1 MSLKLY
7 NLNELTDSRV
17 LYDKNPPRFM
27 IYIIGL
33 VTMLLVLFLVW
44 ANKSTKTY
52 IVKGQGIVTTENKS
66 QIMAAV
72 SGAVVEVNALEGKEV
87 KAGDVLFTLNP
98 VESNLQ
104 SGQADAQIEMFNKRI
119 ALLLRAEK
127 DATTLK
133 NTFKKDNAEETE
145 FYNKL
150 TNSYTKGKEFI
161 VDEAA
166 LKAQAATE
174 DQIKQ
179 YTATQKIK
187 ADGNYYDTIL
197 QFTSERTQLELEK
210 NKLEIQKVALGKSAG
225 EYKILASKGGTLHL
239 STAFT
244 KGMVL
249 QAGNVLGSITNKGEE
264 LIIETLLSSAERPR
278 IHIGDEVNVAV
289 AGLNQ
294 AEYGTIKGKVLNID
308 EDATID
314 NQKGNVYFKVKVK
327 IDKTYLAD
335 KKGEKINLTLGMIT
349 ETRVK
354 YEKITYMK
362 YFMEQIG
369 IKLD

>member
-1 MSLKLY
+1 M
-7 NLNELTDSRV
+7 V
-17 LYDKNPPRFM
+17 
-27 IYIIGL
+27 YIIGI
-33 VTMLLVLFLVW
+33 VTILLVLFLVW
-44 ANKSTKTY
+44 ANKSAKTY
-52 IVKGQGIVTTENKS
+52 IVKGQGLVTTENKS

-87 KAGDVLFTLNP
+87 KAGDVLLTLNP

-104 SGQADAQIEMFNKRI
+104 LGQADAQVEMLNKRI

-127 DATTLK
+127 DATAWENSFDK
-133 NTFKKDNAEETE
+133 SKAEEAE

-150 TNSYTKGKEFI
+150 TNSYIKSKEFI

-166 LKAQAATE
+166 INAQGATE

-179 YTATQKIK
+179 YKDTQKNK
-187 ADGNYYDTIL
+187 LDVNHYDTIL
-197 QFTSERTQLELEK
+197 QFTSEVTQLELEK
-210 NKLEIQKVALGKSAG
+210 NKLQIQKVALGKSAG
-225 EYKILASKGGTLHL
+225 EYKILAPKDGKLHL
-239 STAFT
+239 SATFT

-249 QAGNVLGSITNKGEE
+249 QAGNVLGSITNKEEE
-264 LIIETLLSSAERPR
+264 LIIETLLSSGERPR
-278 IHIGDEVNVAV
+278 IHVGDEVTIAV

-314 NQKGNVYFKVKVK
+314 SQKGNVYFKVKVK
-327 IDKTYLAD
+327 LNKTYLAD
-335 KKGEKINLTLGMIT
+335 KKGEKVNLTLGMIT

-369 IKLD
+369 IKLN

>member
-1 MSLKLY
+1 LKLY
-7 NLNELTDSRV
+7 NLNELTDSKV

-27 IYIIGL
+27 IYIIAI
-33 VTMLLVLFLVW
+33 VTILLALFFVW

-72 SGAVVEVNALEGKEV
+72 SGSVVEVNALEGKEV
-87 KAGDVLFTLNP
+87 KAGDVLLTLNP
-98 VESNLQ
+98 VEANLQ
-104 SGQADAQIEMFNKRI
+104 SGQAYDQIGILNKRI
-119 ALLLRAEK
+119 DLLLRAEK
-127 DATTLK
+127 DATNMRNNFDENK
-133 NTFKKDNAEETE
+133 SEEAE

-150 TNSYTKGKEFI
+150 KNSYTKRKEFV

-166 LKAQAATE
+166 IKAQGATE

-179 YTATQKIK
+179 YKNTQKIK
-187 ADGNYYDTIL
+187 LDGNYYDTIL
-197 QFTSERTQLELEK
+197 QFTSERTQLELERD
-210 NKLEIQKVALGKSAG
+210 KLEIQKIALDKSAG
-225 EYKILASKGGTLHL
+225 EYKILAPKDGKLHL
-239 STAFT
+239 GVSFT

-249 QAGNVLGSITNKGEE
+249 QAGNVLGSITGKEEE
-264 LIIETLLSSAERPR
+264 LIIETLLPSTERPR
-278 IHIGDEVNVAV
+278 IHKGDEVTVAV

-294 AEYGTIKGKVLNID
+294 AEYGAIKGKVLSID

-314 NQKGNVYFKVKVK
+314 NEKGNVYFKVKVK
-327 IDKTYLAD
+327 LDKTYLAD
-335 KKGEKINLTLGMIT
+335 KKGEKVNLTLGMVT

-369 IKLD
+369 IKLN